1 MCIPKK
7 LWWTLFALSI
17 AFYIASWFV
26 GDLAYAHQLHY
37 VFVGMNLVLLVELI
51 PIGRHNWR
59 VVRAGKDGKL

>member
-17 AFYIASWFV
+17 AFYIASWLV

-37 VFVGMNLVLLVELI
+37 VFVGMNVVLFVESVSAYR
-51 PIGRHNWR
+51 G
-59 VVRAGKDGKL
+59 VVKAGKDGAR